1 MKIFNE
7 EIIVI
12 PKAVLKLGLATAFI
26 LSVLQ
31 YARLYYQER
40 NMIKNDFFPLSSNII
55 KNEIGLSRAIQ
66 DRTIK
71 KLLGLNLIETKVIGI
86 PATKHF
92 KINLEQIWKLI

>member
-12 PKAVLKLGLATAFI
+12 PKAVVKLGLTTAFM

-31 YARLYYQER
+31 YARLYFQEK
-40 NMIKNDFFPLSSNII
+40 NMIKNDFFPLSSTII
-55 KNEIGLSRAIQ
+55 KNEIGLSREVQ
-66 DRTIK
+66 DRSVK
-71 KLLGLNLIETKVIGI
+71 KLSKLNLIETKVMGI